1 MIIKIGGVDV
11 IEQSKFL
18 HNVRRVIGIKGRITI
33 PYHIRMAMKIKYN
46 DVLSFSI
53 GDNPNTIV
61 IEKLNICNHC
71 NATPKDENVIEFEF
85 NSENVKVNYTPNEE
99 DWVNGTLT
107 FEGNGILTIGI
118 TDNNCCEPTTLTVD
132 IQPVEKFETKFT
144 SDFLY
149 ITRSIRIE

>member
-1 MIIKIGGVDV
+1 MILYIKFCIIIIIMIIKIGGVDV
-11 IEQSKFL
+11 MEQSKFL

-71 NATPKDENVIEFEF
+71 NATPKEENVIELQKILKGF
-85 NSENVKVNYTPNEE
+85 SREE
-99 DWVNGTLT
+99 INKALIT
-107 FEGNGILTIGI
+107 FGKADMRG
-118 TDNNCCEPTTLTVD
+118 
-132 IQPVEKFETKFT
+132 EKNK
-144 SDFLY
+144 
-149 ITRSIRIE
+149 

>member
-11 IEQSKFL
+11 MEQSKFL

-61 IEKLNICNHC
+61 IERLNICNHC
-71 NATPKDENVIEFEF
+71 NATPKDENVIELQQILKGFSREEI
-85 NSENVKVNYTPNEE
+85 NKALITLGETDMRGEKNE
-99 DWVNGTLT
+99 
-107 FEGNGILTIGI
+107 
-118 TDNNCCEPTTLTVD
+118 
-132 IQPVEKFETKFT
+132 
-144 SDFLY
+144 
-149 ITRSIRIE
+149 